1 MSRAESKG
9 RVLAERDP
17 GSMSNPV
24 GAVVAEHTEQ
34 DLRIVTVRGTLDLSS
49 SIHLAP
55 VDTSV
60 RAVLLDL
67 RGVDFLSS
75 AGIAA
80 LIRVRND
87 VPPQAALV
95 AVADHQEVVRP
106 FELSGLDRLIPVVPD
121 LEAGRRRVE

>member
-9 RVLAERDP
+9 RALAERDP
-17 GSMSNPV
+17 GPMSNS
-24 GAVVAEHTEQ
+24 VVAEHTEQ
-34 DLRIVTVRGTLDLSS
+34 GLRIVTVRGTLDLSS
-49 SIHLAP
+49 SIHLTP
-55 VDTSV
+55 VDASV

-75 AGIAA
+75 AGIAT
-80 LIRVRND
+80 LLRVRND
-87 VPPQAALV
+87 VPSRAPLV

-121 LEAGRRRVE
+121 LEAGRRRVG

>member
-1 MSRAESKG
+1 M
-9 RVLAERDP
+9 LAERDP
-17 GSMSNPV
+17 GPIPNPV
-24 GAVVAEHTEQ
+24 GAVVDEHTEHG
-34 DLRIVTVRGTLDLSS
+34 LRIVTVRGTLDLSS

-55 VDTSV
+55 VDASV
-60 RAVLLDL
+60 RAVILDL
-67 RGVDFLSS
+67 RDIDFLSS

-87 VPPQAALV
+87 VPPHAPVV

-121 LEAGRRRVE
+121 LETGRRRVE